1 MGLHQRRGQR
11 QQRHVHEALPLHL
24 RLQRRRSVYQ
34 VSSIQVSVSQKINL
48 IWSGCNSNVYCIVC
62 PAFVLIYLAPK
73 LDIPSVAS
81 TLTVTDLVFMRRS
94 RLILGTVYG
103 LRCMKKKKIPQ
114 SICTFVKMQEL
125 HKCNACLM
133 TFSACMSW
141 GHFHS

>member
-62 PAFVLIYLAPK
+62 PAFVLINIDGPETNG
-73 LDIPSVAS
+73 P
-81 TLTVTDLVFMRRS
+81 TVTGSVLMPRLRVFLGQCVHTRFLK
-94 RLILGTVYG
+94 RLH
-103 LRCMKKKKIPQ
+103 RKKIDHREKL
-114 SICTFVKMQEL
+114 SFRLTILNIK
-125 HKCNACLM
+125 N
-133 TFSACMSW
+133 TFSTKPKILLDRL
-141 GHFHS
+141 